1 MNLLVQTVLC
11 SSVSYDL
18 YDNFLNGLCMID
30 SFVMFYIVLSI
41 QLLWNCIH
49 DRDTCISISK
59 VTNA

>member
-41 QLLWNCIH
+41 QLLWNCVQP
-49 DRDTCISISK
+49 DTCISISK
-59 VTNA
+59 LTNA